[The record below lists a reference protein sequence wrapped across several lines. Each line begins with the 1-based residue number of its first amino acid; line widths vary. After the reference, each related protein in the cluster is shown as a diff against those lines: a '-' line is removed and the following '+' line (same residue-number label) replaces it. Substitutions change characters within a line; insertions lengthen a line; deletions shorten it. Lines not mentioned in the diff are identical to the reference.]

1 MNIRKYRIPM
11 RKNKYWSPTEDLLGK
26 GKGDFR
32 QRYYKQKMSFK
43 KKYLARHT
51 QLSTVCLR
59 NEREV

>member
-1 MNIRKYRIPM
+1 M